1 MSTSRWRW
9 PTREAF
15 ARFWGD
21 LQLAAR
27 NLLRNR
33 RRSASTLFALAIG
46 LTAILLFGGFKANIR
61 YSMITTHVRAGGH
74 LQVQHRDFYLYG
86 TGNPSVYGIPRYAE
100 LVEAIKRDPQLAPM
114 VAVVTPRLQLGGVA
128 GNFDAGVSSTVLG
141 VAYVPEDVNRMRAWN
156 EFSVTLA
163 DHPFRLEGAA
173 SDAAVIGLG
182 VARVLQL
189 CGRLQV
195 ANCPQPQS
203 AEPAPTGPAKAVP
216 SDIAA
221 LAGLGAPA
229 SSGAGPAGAARI
241 ELLSSSGRGAPNVA
255 ALSVVAAEDQGIKE
269 LDEVTVILQLPFA
282 QRLVYGRNEPRVTAI
297 MVQLKQTADMEA
309 AQRRLETLLS
319 ERPSGGPPLAVRTF
333 QELNPFYGQ
342 AVRLFDVIFGFI
354 FALIGGIV
362 LFTVSNTMNAAVVER
377 TVEIGTLRAI
387 GLRRGSLQRLF
398 VLEGCLIGFCGAVTG
413 IVAGLAIGWLVNHAG
428 ITWQPP
434 ASSDVIPL
442 HLKIAGEN
450 LTLFGTAFG
459 LMIVAMVSA
468 WWPSYRAA
476 RLNVV
481 EALRHA

>member
-1 MSTSRWRW
+1 MSMRRWRL
-9 PTREAF
+9 PTREALG
-15 ARFWGD
+15 RFWGD

-86 TGNPSVYGIPRYAE
+86 TGNPTVYGIPRYGE
-100 LVEAIKRDPQLAPM
+100 LVEAIKRDPELSQM
-114 VAVVTPRLQLGGVA
+114 VAMVTPRLQLGGVA

-173 SDAAVIGLG
+173 SDAAVIGMG

-189 CGRLQV
+189 CGRLKV

-203 AEPAPTGPAKAVP
+203 AEPSSTGPAKALP
-216 SDIAA
+216 ADIAA
-221 LAGLGAPA
+221 LAGLGGPAPA
-229 SSGAGPAGAARI
+229 GNGAGGARV

-255 ALSVVAAEDQGIKE
+255 ALNVVAAEDQGIKE
-269 LDEVTVILQLPFA
+269 LDEVTVILQLAYA

-297 MVQLKQTADMEA
+297 MVQLKHTADMA
-309 AQRRLETLLS
+309 VAQRRLEALLS
-319 ERPSGGPPLAVRTF
+319 QRPSGGPPLAVRTF

-342 AVRLFDVIFGFI
+342 AVQLFDVIFGFI
-354 FALIGGIV
+354 FTLIGGIV

-398 VLEGCLIGFCGAVTG
+398 VMEGCLIGFCGALTG

-450 LTLFGTAFG
+450 ATLFGTAFG